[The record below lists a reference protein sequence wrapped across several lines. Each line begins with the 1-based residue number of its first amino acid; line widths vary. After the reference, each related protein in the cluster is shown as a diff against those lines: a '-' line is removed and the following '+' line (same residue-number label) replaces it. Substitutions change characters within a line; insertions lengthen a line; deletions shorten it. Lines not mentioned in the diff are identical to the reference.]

1 MLALPGWI
9 SRVWRLAAPAH
20 DDDPSIRPIPA
31 EASSVP
37 ALYRPLHRYLRD
49 RYASNVVLSF
59 DQIEAL
65 MGVAL
70 PAIARSDAGW
80 WTTATAPADR
90 HADSWT
96 TARRTAVPNLRARNV
111 SFERVS

>member
-1 MLALPGWI
+1 M
-9 SRVWRLAAPAH
+9 AAPVH
-20 DDDPSIRPIPA
+20 GDDPSIRPAPA
-31 EASSVP
+31 DKTSVP
-37 ALYRPLHRYLRD
+37 ALYLPLHRYLRD

-80 WTTATAPADR
+80 WTMNAGHDR
-90 HADSWT
+90 HAESWT
-96 TARRTAVPNLRARNV
+96 SARRTAAPNLLARNV